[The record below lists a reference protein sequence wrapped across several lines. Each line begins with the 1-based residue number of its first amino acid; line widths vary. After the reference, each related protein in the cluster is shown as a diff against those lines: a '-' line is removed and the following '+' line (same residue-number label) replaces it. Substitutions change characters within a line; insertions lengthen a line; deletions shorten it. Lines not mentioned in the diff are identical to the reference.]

1 VNFGLEKQIE
11 RLIEVTALA
20 ALLGASKDKPYFQE
34 KYGKKLMAHAFPEEI
49 DLKEWTCPVCLHTS
63 LDDECPKCN
72 STGVYLDLE
81 IDANK
86 NGHLPGCV
94 CEECE

>member
-20 ALLGASKDKPYFQE
+20 ALLRASEGKPYFQE

-49 DLKEWTCPVCLHTS
+49 EIAEDELWTCPVCLHIS
-63 LDDECPKCN
+63 ADDECPRC
-72 STGVYLDLE
+72 TGTEVYLDL
-81 IDANK
+81 K
-86 NGHLPGCV
+86 
-94 CEECE
+94 EE